1 LVPKSPAPPFF
12 GLSELNKISDNNE
25 EKERTGLR
33 ARIQKRWFKN
43 EVDPNKQV
51 KYNIE
56 GFSIVE
62 DKNWEL
68 ASNIGA
74 VSITCLTFFLYGFFA

>member
-1 LVPKSPAPPFF
+1 MEVQL
-12 GLSELNKISDNNE
+12 E
-25 EKERTGLR
+25 EKKGLR
-33 ARIQKRWFKN
+33 ARIQRRWFQN

-68 ASNIGA
+68 AANIGA
-74 VSITCLTFFLYGFFA
+74 VAITCLTFFLYGFFD